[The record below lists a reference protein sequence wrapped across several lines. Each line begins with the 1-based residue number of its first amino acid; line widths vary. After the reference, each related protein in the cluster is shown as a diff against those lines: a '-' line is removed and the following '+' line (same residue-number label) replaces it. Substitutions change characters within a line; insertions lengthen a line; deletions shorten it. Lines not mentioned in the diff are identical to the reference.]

1 MLVLHIPEPCQENW
15 DEMPTEA
22 KGRFCGSCQ
31 KIVVDFTAMSDAQVK
46 NYLLDKKHKS
56 TCGRFKA
63 SQLGRPLENKNIQI
77 DPVWYQKLPFAR
89 QVFYAFSIFFV
100 LGVSS
105 CDFDDETMIQSTQD
119 SSSQANK
126 IPKIDTNINCGAIGI
141 RNQDSIPPPKV
152 EMINHPGP
160 ILTGDVAIM
169 EPAPVKELQGAPLWL
184 EEPQVDTTKEIMGK
198 IAPPNPIIDSI
209 KTTEPMIM
217 GGIALPSKQFEKDGA
232 IHIKKPRR

>member
-1 MLVLHIPEPCQENW
+1 MFVLKIPEPCHQNW
-15 DEMPTEA
+15 DEMAPEA

-31 KIVVDFTAMSDAQVK
+31 KIVVDFTQLSDEQVK
-46 NYLLDKKHKS
+46 NYLLDNKHQS

-63 SQLGRPLENKNIQI
+63 SQIGRPLENKNIQI

-89 QVFYAFSIFFV
+89 QVFYAFAVFFV

-105 CDFDDETMIQSTQD
+105 CDFNGKMMSQSTQD

-126 IPKIDTNINCGAIGI
+126 IPKTDTNLEVGEIGI
-141 RNQDSIPPPKV
+141 REQDSIPPPKV

-160 ILTGDVAIM
+160 ILTGDVAIT

-217 GGIALPSKQFEKDGA
+217 GGIALPTPIIKDNIA
-232 IHIKKPRR
+232 PIKKPRR